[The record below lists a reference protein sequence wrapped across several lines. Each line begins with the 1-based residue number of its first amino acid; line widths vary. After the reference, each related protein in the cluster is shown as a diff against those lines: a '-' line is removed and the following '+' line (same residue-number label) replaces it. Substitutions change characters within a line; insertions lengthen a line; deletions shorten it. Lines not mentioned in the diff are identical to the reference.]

1 MKRARLVIGM
11 IAIFVVALA
20 AAAQEPAPIEQRL
33 VDVLPPGWIH
43 DGVVVTP
50 GGVQLSF
57 RSLFNRPGAFPLE
70 SFETASRTYA
80 AVWTLSRQTTEIS
93 PARHIRQAYVAPT
106 GAQWRV
112 FVDGK
117 VSNSYVKI
125 LDGSLTIS
133 PSNARSAYVAR
144 DAAGWRAVIDGRE
157 GPTAEKVGPPL
168 FSSDSRHVAYIAGR
182 DGKYWIHRD
191 EKVGKAY
198 AEIRQDSLAFSRT
211 SDHLAYVARVGK
223 QYVMVLDGHVGPRF
237 DQIGPPV
244 FSPNGR
250 HLAYAARQG
259 KRWLIV
265 LDGKPGPLMDY
276 AWGPLFSADSL
287 RLAYSARAGRK
298 SRVVVDGKAG
308 ESYDAVYDYQF
319 SPDGKRLAYIAR
331 AGTRYCAV
339 VDGVEGK
346 LYNRIPTDQP
356 CLRFSP
362 DSKRVAYVAQNAGK
376 YFVVADGAEGDRFDF
391 IEAPVFSP
399 DSRRLAYVVVE
410 EGKAFIVVDGRAEPA
425 FQAVGMPGFSPD
437 GRLLAYT
444 AKRDGQWGTI
454 GVENGGAPFNFIF
467 APTSDAGIEL
477 SFGARELLTY
487 RVDLPIAQQ
496 WVIFRY
502 TLPAQTAV
510 AGQGGI
516 FWAQN
521 GKRTVLRYVAVKN
534 EALYWVEKPIL

>member
-11 IAIFVVALA
+11 IAILVAALVV
-20 AAAQEPAPIEQRL
+20 AAQEPAPVEQRL

-70 SFETASRTYA
+70 SFETANRTYA
-80 AVWTLSRQTTEIS
+80 AVWTLSRRTAAIS
-93 PARHIRQAYVAPT
+93 PARHIRQAYVSPT

-112 FVDGK
+112 FIDRK
-117 VSNSYVKI
+117 VSKSYTEI

-133 PSNARSAYVAR
+133 PNNARSAYVAR

-157 GPTAEKVGPPL
+157 GPAAEKVGAPI
-168 FSSDSRHVAYIAGR
+168 FSPDSRHVACIAGR
-182 DGKYWIHRD
+182 DGKYWVHRD
-191 EKVGKAY
+191 HMIGKAY
-198 AEIRQDSLAFSRT
+198 AEIRQDSVTFSPT

-223 QYVMVLDGHVGPRF
+223 QYMMVLDGHVGSRY

-244 FSPNGR
+244 FSLDGQ

-259 KRWLIV
+259 KRWLV
-265 LDGKPGPLMDY
+265 VQDGKPGALMDY
-276 AWGPLFSADSL
+276 AWGPIFSADSL
-287 RLAYSARAGRK
+287 RLAHSARDGRK
-298 SRVVVDGKAG
+298 SCVVVGGQAGKL
-308 ESYDAVYDYQF
+308 YDAVYDYQF
-319 SPDGKRLAYIAR
+319 SPDGKRLAYVAR
-331 AGTRYCAV
+331 IGTRYCAV
-339 VDGVEGK
+339 IDGEEGK

-362 DSKRVAYVAQNAGK
+362 DSTRVAYVAQNAGK
-376 YFVVADGAEGDRFDF
+376 YFVVDNGLEGDRFDF

-410 EGKAFIVVDGRAEPA
+410 EGKAFIVVDGRQEPA

-437 GRLLAYT
+437 GRLLAFT
-444 AKRDGQWGTI
+444 AKRDGQWGVA
-454 GVENGGAPFNFIF
+454 GVENSGGLFNFIL

-477 SFGARELLTY
+477 SFGARDLLSY
-487 RVDLPIAQQ
+487 RVDLPIARQ

-534 EALYWVEKPIL
+534 EALYWVERPIP